1 MTFPTPAFASAYGP
15 IWSAFGPSAYNK
27 FQAGFLQKQTIPG
40 RNHPAFPG
48 GSFGGSPL
56 PINSGSGLANQ
67 GMQFNMQFPAFP
79 SMPTFP
85 NPQWPPLNLPDDSVL
100 PDGDGLGGGGGGG
113 GGSDN
118 VGVKTISSA
127 GGGDANILQATAEE
141 GEDAVIKTLDAGS
154 NITISESANVITITS
169 TAAGGVTGS
178 DTIKVT
184 GTGPFTLSGLYI
196 TNDNDFIK
204 LVEEEKTIYNYWGV
218 ARITGYSKEAANG
231 LSYDYL
237 WKYSIV
243 GVAGCGLNSDGSAIT
258 STAYNLSE
266 VALRQSG
273 LAQDIC
279 DSSAYPSP
287 IVGGVDLCGSSYP
300 AGFEPQ
306 PYYYSPS
313 TDSEVPSNLYLK
325 HPYVF
330 IWKDV
335 SNKLQA
341 GENTYFFQGLTPHDG
356 TCE

>member
-79 SMPTFP
+79 SMPAFP

-100 PDGDGLGGGGGGG
+100 PDGDGLGGGDDDGT
-113 GGSDN
+113 DN

-127 GGGDANILQATAEE
+127 GGGDANILVATAEE
-141 GEDAVIKTLDAGS
+141 GEDAVIKTLDGGD

-184 GTGPFTLSGLYI
+184 GTGPFTLSGLYV
-196 TNDNDFIK
+196 TSDNDFIK
-204 LVEEEKTIYNYWGV
+204 LAEEDETIHNYWGV
-218 ARITGYSKEAANG
+218 ARITSATKLAADDI
-231 LSYDYL
+231 SYDFVWRYG
-237 WKYSIV
+237 IV
-243 GVAGCGLNSDGSAIT
+243 GIAGCGLASDGSAIT

-266 VALRQSG
+266 VAVMPTSLNCETH
-273 LAQDIC
+273 A
-279 DSSAYPSP
+279 P
-287 IVGGVDLCGSSYP
+287 IVGGVDICGPSYP
-300 AGFEPQ
+300 GGFEPQ

-313 TDSEVPSNLYLK
+313 TDADVPSNTYLRNSF
-325 HPYVF
+325 VF

-341 GENTYFFQGLTPHDG
+341 GANTYFFQGLTPHDG
-356 TCE
+356 IC